1 MHGEEK
7 LVVFLVAYIDT
18 YVLGSFDGYPGDA
31 GDGFH
36 SELHHGLA
44 ALLLAA
50 ALLGALGCAG
60 A

>member
-1 MHGEEK
+1 M
-7 LVVFLVAYIDT
+7 FLVACIYT
-18 YVLGSFDGYPGDA
+18 YVLGSFDSYPGDT

-50 ALLGALGCAG
+50 ALLGTLGCAG
-60 A
+60 T